1 MQNSGIAFRK
11 FSVILLTATM
21 ILLTFSALPTQVVLA
36 QPQPPSP
43 EEEWYPPEP
52 YGSADLPTGMQM
64 IVTPGPGPVTALTA
78 RLLDLSLNVRREL
91 YRGDGFFLEFST
103 NFPSFWI
110 WCYEWYPPGNQPS
123 GHWLIWAA
131 GPFTGG
137 GTYRIGIFLPE
148 PTEPEGRHTWK
159 IWLWNPTRGWAT
171 AILRFDF
178 WEHPRPRIERVDVA
192 PNMKRNS
199 PHTVSVVI
207 SNTGEKQQAYVVSLE
222 GTGFT
227 INPSSS
233 TTIVNPGAT
242 ATVQFQVIPTLSGQ
256 LSLTAKVMADSRI
269 YDSKTFGI
277 NVRTPLPSHRLDIFG
292 LPSEVKIGEI
302 VPITVSFANTGEGV
316 AQQVGIR
323 ITSAEG
329 VSVIKGSDTVSQVQ
343 PGASYTLSL
352 QVRPET
358 GGVRTITLR
367 LEYMDEEGKRYSDEY
382 MISLKVLVPVKVSA
396 MIERKN
402 QPLTV
407 QFTISG
413 TPYTGI
419 AEKWVTSDPVQ
430 LTMPQ
435 EWKVSDD
442 IVAEFVRWSDGDTA
456 PSRTI
461 QAFLPTELRAEYR
474 LKYRVKVTADRGSPT
489 GTGWYYDGTS
499 LSLMVEEIIQEKD
512 RNTRYIFLEWS
523 DGIKEA
529 RRHVTITAP
538 TQYHAKYKT
547 QYYLDVVS
555 EFGMAL
561 GAGWYDAG
569 TLVLVSIDKTEI
581 DVGFPYV
588 MVFKGWSGDIVSG
601 PQPVQIVMNGP
612 KSLKAVWERQI
623 NQLLYLIVGIIAVVA
638 VGVFLVL
645 RRPILR
651 RIKSKARVEKTNS
664 PSKPSFFSGQ
674 T

>member
-1 MQNSGIAFRK
+1 M
-11 FSVILLTATM
+11 
-21 ILLTFSALPTQVVLA
+21 
-36 QPQPPSP
+36 
-43 EEEWYPPEP
+43 
-52 YGSADLPTGMQM
+52 
-64 IVTPGPGPVTALTA
+64 
-78 RLLDLSLNVRREL
+78 
-91 YRGDGFFLEFST
+91 
-103 NFPSFWI
+103 
-110 WCYEWYPPGNQPS
+110 
-123 GHWLIWAA
+123 IWAA

-178 WEHPRPRIERVDVA
+178 WEHPRPKIERVDVA

-207 SNTGEKQQAYVVSLE
+207 RNTGEKQQAYVVSLE

-242 ATVQFQVIPTLSGQ
+242 ATVQFQVIPTLYGQ

-316 AQQVGIR
+316 AQQVSIR

-407 QFTISG
+407 QFTIS
-413 TPYTGI
+413 
-419 AEKWVTSDPVQ
+419 
-430 LTMPQ
+430 
-435 EWKVSDD
+435 
-442 IVAEFVRWSDGDTA
+442 
-456 PSRTI
+456 
-461 QAFLPTELRAEYR
+461 
-474 LKYRVKVTADRGSPT
+474 
-489 GTGWYYDGTS
+489 
-499 LSLMVEEIIQEKD
+499 
-512 RNTRYIFLEWS
+512 
-523 DGIKEA
+523 
-529 RRHVTITAP
+529 
-538 TQYHAKYKT
+538 
-547 QYYLDVVS
+547 
-555 EFGMAL
+555 
-561 GAGWYDAG
+561 
-569 TLVLVSIDKTEI
+569 
-581 DVGFPYV
+581 
-588 MVFKGWSGDIVSG
+588 
-601 PQPVQIVMNGP
+601 
-612 KSLKAVWERQI
+612 
-623 NQLLYLIVGIIAVVA
+623 
-638 VGVFLVL
+638 
-645 RRPILR
+645 
-651 RIKSKARVEKTNS
+651 
-664 PSKPSFFSGQ
+664 
-674 T
+674 